1 MKIRFLPILIIISIL
16 VFFTKITGIYQ
27 LSNQYFK
34 DIFTLNV
41 SLAQA
46 EAPEGRKKEVK
57 PEYVVSKEKP
67 ENINPQQNSQFD
79 ATEIDILQNLAKRRQ
94 EIDNW
99 AKEVST
105 KEAVL
110 KSAQD
115 QLDQKI
121 ATLAKLQDELTQ
133 LLKAYN
139 EKEDMKI
146 KSLVKI
152 YETMKPKDSAKIF
165 ENLDMNILL
174 RVIDCMDQ
182 RKVAPILAF
191 MSPESATAVT
201 AAFANQKKLS
211 EDVER

>member
-152 YETMKPKDSAKIF
+152 YE
-165 ENLDMNILL
+165 NLDMNILL